1 MHIMLVS
8 ACQKRALKKTR
19 AILDSYAPRIGERT
33 WAAPMTQE
41 GLDELYRA
49 MRKVATRQ
57 TAVACYLNHGRRSMK
72 LIWTVGAKHRFDE
85 QGRYPVGSTR
95 ANKLRPEVPQW
106 LRAAGLLAGAAG
118 DMHDI
123 GKASKRFQTKLDP
136 NHQGSSADQ
145 VRHEWLSVKL
155 LQRLRHNGWDWRAAW
170 QDLNTHLNTLK
181 LGERVLGNNA
191 DGLSDGNEAVDFMI
205 VTHHGLLASG
215 SPSQQQTNQFQ
226 KHFALPTHHA
236 HVREHIPHD
245 DSQFQCAGDLPVDL
259 FKDYQHKMQ
268 RLQRQ
273 SIEHLRDVHQA
284 MDYWSALAMHSR
296 AALIF
301 ADHTVSAIQ
310 RAPSEDQAELFA
322 NTTIDDGK
330 RRHNQ
335 KLKWHLDQVGQ
346 RAARVAVQMITDLNL
361 GGLSEP
367 SVERI
372 LAKSSGRFVWQNK
385 AAQALQK
392 IQRQDPDRPALVLNI
407 AGTGSGKT
415 RMNLRAMCCLCPEN
429 PRVAIALN
437 LRSLTLQTGSALKK
451 SIGLNQDE
459 LAVVIGDKTVVQLYE
474 AQQQQ
479 QYADDDE
486 NPIEPEIQA
495 WGTAD
500 LLPEW
505 LNPLFEQRGKG
516 VNHSARAILT
526 SPILVSTIDYLIAA
540 GEPNQQGHHVKALL
554 RLMSSDLI
562 LDEIDSY
569 DPPALVA
576 VLRLIQTAACYGRRV
591 VCSSATLSRSIAE
604 RIEQA
609 FDAGLRLR
617 QALYGRPQSAI
628 YAILDDQVTPK
639 VWMHQQGDSVQFQQY
654 YQQHL
659 QQLSTQLADKPI
671 YRLAQI
677 QPVSATAT
685 IEDWQHG
692 VLKACQQL
700 HHDHAWLHQ
709 SSKKRL
715 SIGLVR
721 VAHVKTAI
729 QLARFLAQQYPEAR
743 VACYHANDWL
753 MSRHYKEMMLDE
765 LLSRQLGSAHLQ
777 QHTLIKT
784 MVSETE
790 SNDLPLIVV
799 ATPVEEVG
807 RDHCFDWGVIDVSS
821 CQSLVQTAGR
831 VNRHRLVEVVKPNL
845 RIMQFNAQYCK
856 NINKSKKIKVF
867 CYPGYEPY
875 SPQQGKGRPSV
886 GYPSQD
892 VQKLLPWSAEGQL
905 QVDARLRFAID
916 TCRLAEYDDAGIAH
930 FIQSFYQ
937 SSQDRQGLFSHVFAT
952 ALGLAPYQATRLRD
966 PSYKQMFFFRMDDQN
981 LQFFAKELTKSSYG
995 KAVPI
1000 DTKVDHH
1007 FQQDDRYTE
1016 HAWLNI
1022 HPTKMIKLCDEF
1034 NISHRD
1040 GCRVEL
1046 TQYKDQI
1053 DQVEYGEWVYDLAF
1067 GLVRDV

>member
-8 ACQKRALKKTR
+8 ACQKRAIKKTR

-41 GLDELYRA
+41 GLEELYRA
-49 MRKVATRQ
+49 MRKAATRQ

-95 ANKLRPEVPQW
+95 ANQLRPEIPQW
-106 LRAAGLLAGAAG
+106 LRASSLLAGAAG

-123 GKASKRFQTKLDP
+123 GKASRRFQAKLAP
-136 NHQGSSADQ
+136 HYQGLSVDQ

-155 LQRLRHNGWDWRAAW
+155 LQRLRHNGWDWHAAW
-170 QDLNTHLNTLK
+170 QNLNAHLNTLK
-181 LGERVLGNNA
+181 LGERVLSNNA
-191 DGLSDGNEAVDFMI
+191 GGISDANEAVDFMM

-215 SPSQQQTNQFQ
+215 VPSKQPNKPFQ
-226 KHFALPTHHA
+226 KNFELLPTHHA
-236 HVREHIPHD
+236 HVREHLPHD
-245 DSQFQCAGDLPVDL
+245 DSQFECAGDLPEYL

-273 SIEHLRDVHQA
+273 SIEHIKDAQQA
-284 MDYWSALAMHSR
+284 VDYWSALAIHSR

-310 RAPSEDQAELFA
+310 LAPSDDHAALFA
-322 NTTIDDGK
+322 NTTMADGK
-330 RRHNQ
+330 RRLNQ
-335 KLKWHLDQVGQ
+335 KLAWHLDQVGQ
-346 RAARVAVQMITDLNL
+346 RAARVAVQMLTDLHL

-367 SVERI
+367 SVERMM
-372 LAKSSGRFVWQNK
+372 AKSLGRFVWQNK

-392 IQRQDPDRPALVLNI
+392 IQRQHPDQPALVLNI

-429 PRVAIALN
+429 PRVAIALS

-451 SIGLNQDE
+451 SISLNQDE

-474 AQQQQ
+474 AQQQA
-479 QYADDDE
+479 YADDDE
-486 NPIEPEIQA
+486 NLIEPEIQA

-505 LNPLFEQRGKG
+505 LSPLFETRNKQT
-516 VNHSARAILT
+516 NQSAQAILT

-554 RLMSSDLI
+554 RVMSSDLI
-562 LDEIDSY
+562 LDEIDGY
-569 DPPALVA
+569 EPPALVA
-576 VLRLIQTAACYGRRV
+576 VLRLIQTAAFYGRRV
-591 VCSSATLSRSIAE
+591 VCSSATLSYSIAE

-617 QALYGRPQSAI
+617 QAVYARPQSAI
-628 YAILDDQVTPK
+628 YAILDDQVAPK
-639 VWMHQQGDSVQFQQY
+639 VWLQPQGASGQFQQY

-659 QQLSTQLADKPI
+659 QQLSLRLADQPI
-671 YRLAQI
+671 YRLAQL
-677 QPVSATAT
+677 QAVSATAT
-685 IEDWQHG
+685 IEDWQHA
-692 VLKACQQL
+692 VLKACQDL
-700 HHDHAWLHQ
+700 HHDHAWQHQ

-715 SIGLVR
+715 SMGLVR

-729 QLARFLAQQYPEAR
+729 DLARFLARHYPEAR

-753 MSRHYKEMMLDE
+753 MSRHYKEMMLDA
-765 LLSRQLGSAHLQ
+765 LLSRQQGSAHLQ
-777 QHTLIKT
+777 THPLIKT
-784 MVSETE
+784 LIAET
-790 SNDLPLIVV
+790 NAADLPLIVV

-831 VNRHRLVEVVKPNL
+831 INRHRLAQIHQPNL
-845 RIMQFNAQYCK
+845 RVMQFNAQYCK
-856 NINKSKKIKVF
+856 NNQKFRTQVF

-875 SPQQGKGRPSV
+875 YPKQNKGRPSV
-886 GYPSQD
+886 GYPTQD
-892 VQKLLPWSAEGQL
+892 LQQLLPWSIEGQL
-905 QVDARLRFAID
+905 KIDARLRFAIES
-916 TCRLAEYDDAGIAH
+916 CHLAQYDDAGISQ
-930 FIQSFYQ
+930 FIHCFYQ
-937 SSQDRQGLFSHVFAT
+937 SSQAQGGVFSHVSAT
-952 ALGLAPYQATRLRD
+952 ALGVAPYHATRLRD
-966 PSYKQMFFFRMDDQN
+966 PSYKQMFFFKIVDQN
-981 LQFFAKELTKSSYG
+981 LQFFAKELIKNSYG
-995 KAVPI
+995 KAIPT
-1000 DTKVDHH
+1000 DKDAAPH
-1007 FQQDDRYTE
+1007 FQTDE
-1016 HAWLNI
+1016 HYMQRAWLYI
-1022 HPTKMIKLCDEF
+1022 RPQEMIELCNEF
-1034 NISHRD
+1034 NIYHAE

-1046 TQYKDQI
+1046 RQYKDQAGQI
-1053 DQVEYGEWVYDLAF
+1053 DYGSWVYDLAF
-1067 GLVRDV
+1067 GLVRNA